1 MDSLI
6 KIENLTKKYSDKL
19 ALNIENLVIDAGE
32 SFGLVGNN
40 GAGKTT
46 LFRLILDLIE
56 SNSGIIK
63 INDEIVSKS
72 EKWKYNVGAFLD
84 ETFLFDF
91 LTPLEYFKFL
101 AELHKVE
108 KNIFEERLSELSD
121 FINDKDL
128 IEKKYI
134 RELSKG
140 NKQKVG
146 IISTLIS
153 QPKIVILDEPFSNLD
168 PSSQIKLKKLIT
180 KYNKNK
186 KITFLISSHDLIHI
200 TEICDRIVLLED
212 GEVRKDIETSD
223 ETFEELKKYFAI

>member
-19 ALNIENLVIDAGE
+19 ALNIENLFIEEGE

-108 KNIFEERLSELSD
+108 KNIFEERLSELST
-121 FINDKDL
+121 FINDNEL

-146 IISTLIS
+146 IISTLIC
-153 QPKIVILDEPFSNLD
+153 QPQIVILDEPFSNLD

-180 KYNKNK
+180 EYNKNK

-212 GEVRKDIETSD
+212 GEVKKDIETSD

>member
-1 MDSLI
+1 MESII
-6 KIENLTKKYSDKL
+6 KIENVTKKYSNKL
-19 ALNIENLVIDAGE
+19 ALSIDNLVITKGE

-56 SNSGIIK
+56 SDSGVIK
-63 INDEIVSKS
+63 ICDDNVSKTES
-72 EKWKYNVGAFLD
+72 WKFNVASFLD

-108 KNIFEERLSELSD
+108 TITFEERLSELLE
-121 FINDKDL
+121 FVNDKDL
-128 IEKKYI
+128 IEKKFI

-146 IISTLIS
+146 IISSLIS
-153 QPKIVILDEPFSNLD
+153 KPQIVILDEPFSNLD
-168 PSSQIKLKKLIT
+168 PSSQIKLKKII
-180 KYNKNK
+180 KNYNKNE

-200 TEICDRIVLLED
+200 TEICDRIVLLEE
-212 GEVRKDIETSD
+212 GEIKKDIETSN
-223 ETFEELKKYFAI
+223 ETFEELKKYFEI

>member
-223 ETFEELKKYFAI
+223 ETFEELKKYFEI